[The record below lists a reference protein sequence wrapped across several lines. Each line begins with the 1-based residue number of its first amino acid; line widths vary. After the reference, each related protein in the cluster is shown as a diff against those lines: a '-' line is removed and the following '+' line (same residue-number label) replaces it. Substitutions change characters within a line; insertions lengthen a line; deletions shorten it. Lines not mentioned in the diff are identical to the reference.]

1 MKKVHVSL
9 AVCIGIA
16 SLAFTNQ
23 AVAQQTE
30 PRKQTP
36 ESTEIWEPVPPVVT
50 PGKASPNTS
59 GTTPPSDAIVLFD
72 GKNTDEWV
80 AIKGYS
86 PASWEKTNEG
96 PLKWPIKDGVLYS
109 TLGFSARSKQE
120 FNDFQLHVEFK
131 TPEKVE
137 GKSQGRGNSG
147 IFLQGRYELQVLDN
161 YNNPTYVDGMV
172 GSIYKQAIPLAN
184 PSRPP
189 GEWQTY
195 DIVYQA
201 PRFNKAG
208 MMTDYAYVTVL
219 LNGVL
224 VQNHAAIR
232 GTTEYIGY
240 PKVTPHGA
248 GPILLQDHGNPV
260 GFRNIWVRPL

>member
-1 MKKVHVSL
+1 MKNVNLSL
-9 AVCIGIA
+9 AVGISLA
-16 SLAFTNQ
+16 SLAFTT
-23 AVAQQTE
+23 VGLAQPE
-30 PRKQTP
+30 PGKQTP
-36 ESTEIWEPVPPVVT
+36 QSTEIWEPVPPIIT
-50 PGKASPNTS
+50 PGTVTANTS
-59 GTTPPSDAIVLFD
+59 GTTPPSDAVVLFD

-86 PASWEKTNEG
+86 PANWEKVNEG
-96 PLKWPIKDGVLYS
+96 PLKWPVTDGVMYS
-109 TLGFSARSKQE
+109 TKGFSARSKKE
-120 FNDFQLHVEFK
+120 FNDFQLHIEFK

-137 GKSQGRGNSG
+137 GNGQGRGNSG

-172 GSIYKQAIPLAN
+172 GSIYKQTIPLAN
-184 PSRPP
+184 PSRKP
-189 GEWQTY
+189 GEWQSY

-208 MMTDYAYVTVL
+208 LMSDYAYVTVL

-240 PKVTPHGA
+240 PKVQAHGA

-260 GFRNIWVRPL
+260 GFRNIWIREL

>member
-1 MKKVHVSL
+1 MKNRHISL
-9 AVCIGIA
+9 AVCIAVASFAVSTSGIA
-16 SLAFTNQ
+16 Q
-23 AVAQQTE
+23 DQKG
-30 PRKQTP
+30 KQTP

-50 PGKASPNTS
+50 PGNYTPATA
-59 GTTPPSDAIVLFD
+59 GTTPPSDAVVLFN
-72 GKNTDEWV
+72 GKNTEGWV
-80 AIKGYS
+80 ANKGYN
-86 PASWEKTNEG
+86 PTNSTD
-96 PLKWPIKDGVLYS
+96 PLKWEVKDGVLYS
-109 TLGFSARSKQE
+109 GKTSSAMTTQQ
-120 FNDFQLHVEFK
+120 FGDMQLHIEFK

-137 GKSQGRGNSG
+137 GNSQARGNSG
-147 IFLQGRYELQVLDN
+147 IFLQGRYEVQVLDN

-195 DIVYQA
+195 DIIYLA

-208 MMTDYAYVTVL
+208 MMLEPGYVTIL

-224 VQNHAAIR
+224 VQNRAAIK

-240 PKVTPHGA
+240 PKVIAHGK
-248 GPILLQDHGNPV
+248 GPLILQDHGNPV
-260 GFRNIWVRPL
+260 GFRNIWVREL